1 MTRQTEIGGAR
12 VAVVTGAVRGIG
24 FAVARRLVRDGYAVA
39 CIDIDPGIVERGREI
54 GATGFVADVSD
65 ALQVER
71 AFADVRA
78 EVGPVDVLVNNAALV
93 SVHRPWES
101 VTPDDWDRIMAVN
114 ARSMFLC
121 AREAVT
127 DMRAGSWGRIVN
139 VSSVTVGLG
148 ARNLIDYVSSKG
160 AVVGFTRSFAR
171 EVGEAFITV
180 NAVAPGSIQTEVD
193 VENFPDQAAIE
204 KEQIR
209 VQAIPRRG
217 QPDDIAGVVS
227 FLASD
232 DASFISG
239 QTLYVDGGWV
249 MH

>member
-1 MTRQTEIGGAR
+1 IDARGAHTGRQPGDVRRPGRRRPRPLSHHGCRGCRRAERRLAVPGPRRRRRRTRVCVRDDRRCHAGGGTMTRQTEIGGAR

-71 AFADVRA
+71 AFADVRV

-101 VTPDDWDRIMAVN
+101 VTPDDWDRVMAVN

-148 ARNLIDYVSSKG
+148 ARNLIDYVSSK
-160 AVVGFTRSFAR
+160 
-171 EVGEAFITV
+171 
-180 NAVAPGSIQTEVD
+180 
-193 VENFPDQAAIE
+193 
-204 KEQIR
+204 
-209 VQAIPRRG
+209 
-217 QPDDIAGVVS
+217 
-227 FLASD
+227 
-232 DASFISG
+232 
-239 QTLYVDGGWV
+239 
-249 MH
+249 